1 MFTVTRLR
9 RRSGCA
15 VAKPRGPVALLFLL
29 PLATASAVLAGE
41 PAPPG
46 KAKPLCR
53 ADITPLEGL
62 PSRGLLLVSFEEG
75 VYRVRTDKEEFE
87 VREADIRV
95 ITFHPLRK
103 KQPERPRRGDTGP
116 KRPARQG
123 FLREIMRRRVEAK
136 RKLEDLRRTGRLD
149 AYISKRREQLASA
162 GSVEGAMKHL
172 FELAQ
177 AARVKGTQLG
187 REEWGR
193 LVKSIRDPAVR
204 ERMVEKQ
211 HQLMELLNRPYPGP
225 RRPEGVDP
233 ARRRRRF
240 GPGRGAR

>member
-1 MFTVTRLR
+1 MFTVR
-9 RRSGCA
+9 CA
-15 VAKPRGPVALLFLL
+15 LVALPLL
-29 PLATASAVLAGE
+29 LSLATARAALAGE
-41 PAPPG
+41 LAPPE

-62 PSRGLLLVSFEEG
+62 PSKGLLLISFEEG

-87 VREADIRV
+87 VREADIRA

-103 KQPERPRRGDTGP
+103 KPPERRGRGPVRPNGGP
-116 KRPARQG
+116 KRSARNN
-123 FLREIMRRRVEAK
+123 FLREIMRQRAEAR

-149 AYISKRREQLASA
+149 AYMSKCREQLASA

-177 AARVKGTQLG
+177 AARVRGTKLG

-193 LVKSIRDPAVR
+193 LVNSIRDPVVR
-204 ERMVEKQ
+204 QSMVEKQ
-211 HQLMELLNRPYPGP
+211 KQLMELLNRPYPGP
-225 RRPEGVDP
+225 RRPEDVDP

-240 GPGRGAR
+240 GPGRGGR